1 MTLGTYQHYK
11 GNRYQVIAI
20 AKLEATLEDVV
31 VYRALYGDGQMWVRP
46 ATSFN
51 ETVEVNGER
60 TPRFRL
66 VVDEKEIRAAQQR
79 KAKEGETPSQQ
90 TK

>member
-31 VYRALYGDGQMWVRP
+31 VYRALYGDGKIWVRP

-60 TPRFRL
+60 IPRFRL
-66 VVDEKEIRAAQQR
+66 VFDEKENSIQ
-79 KAKEGETPSQQ
+79 
-90 TK
+90 